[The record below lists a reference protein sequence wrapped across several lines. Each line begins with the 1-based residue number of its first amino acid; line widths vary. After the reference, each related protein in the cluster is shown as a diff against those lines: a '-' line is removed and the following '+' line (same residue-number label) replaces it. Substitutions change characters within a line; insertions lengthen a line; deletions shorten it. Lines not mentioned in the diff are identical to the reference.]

1 MSKFFSSIN
10 IQNLREAIPT
20 YSSSILRQPDEKKRE
35 AAVSLFVEYLERYYF
50 LICFSVYLVSEGAF
64 LQTGSLDHVSFADW
78 MQARPELYGILRR
91 Y

>member
-20 YSSSILRQPDEKKRE
+20 YSSSILHQPDEKKRE

-50 LICFSVYLVSEGAF
+50 LICFSVYLDSEGAF